1 MEHSLPFSWSDIIS
15 GGSQVVSRSIS
26 AENRAGAAGAG
37 GRAASSLGTARKGA
51 PSVRLAAGETVVLA
65 DIEGPG
71 MVRHIWM
78 TLPEATEAS
87 PYVLRDV
94 VLRAYWDGAAE
105 PSIEVPVGDFFCN
118 GFGRRAPVTSLPIV
132 VAPNGGLNCYFPMPF
147 RQRAVLTLTSEQPA
161 DLDQVYFQ
169 VDYTVHDELDDQTAY
184 LHAQWRRTN
193 GTAALGCDHVILD
206 GVSGRGRYVGTYIG
220 ITALERFWWG
230 EGEVKFFLD
239 DDGEF
244 PTICTT
250 GLEDYAGGAW
260 AFQDS
265 LRSDPPPNPQNFSAP
280 YCGYPY
286 FSARDDSRAS
296 VFATQMAPSH
306 GLYRWHLPDPI
317 HFARGIRVTLQQIG
331 AWQGGLF
338 ERSDD
343 VCSTAYWYQ
352 DSGSVRRAPLVP
364 AAQRRP
370 R

>member
-1 MEHSLPFSWSDIIS
+1 MECTLPFSWSDITS
-15 GGSQVVSRSIS
+15 ADSQVVSRSIN
-26 AENRAGAAGAG
+26 AENRTGRKGAAAQ
-37 GRAASSLGTARKGA
+37 AASPLGAARKGS
-51 PSVRLAAGETVVLA
+51 PSVRLEAGGTVVLA

-78 TLPEATEAS
+78 TLAETTDAS

-94 VLRAYWDGAAE
+94 VLCAYWDDEQE

-118 GFGRRAPVTSLPIV
+118 GFGKRTPVTSVPIV
-132 VAPNGGLNCYFPMPF
+132 VAPNGGMNSYFRMPF
-147 RQRAVLTLTSEQPA
+147 RRRALLTLKSEHPV

-169 VDYTVHDELDDQTAY
+169 VDYTLNDQLGDDTAY

-193 GTAALGCDHVILD
+193 GTGKPGSDHLILD
-206 GVSGRGRYVGTYIG
+206 GVRGRGLYVGTYVG
-220 ITALERFWWG
+220 VTALERFWWG

-239 DDGEF
+239 GDGEF
-244 PTICTT
+244 PTICST
-250 GLEDYAGGAW
+250 GLEDYVGGAW
-260 AFQDS
+260 AFQDG
-265 LRSDPPPNPQNFSAP
+265 LRSDPPPNPQCFSAP

-286 FSARDDSRAS
+286 FSARDVSRAS
-296 VFATQMAPSH
+296 EFATMMAPSH

-317 HFARGIRVTLQQIG
+317 YFAEGIRVTLQQIG

-343 VCSTAYWYQ
+343 ICSTAYWYQ
-352 DSGSVRRAPLVP
+352 SSGSVDRMPLVP
-364 AAQRRP
+364 VHLRRP